1 VAAWRQARRRYG
13 WLDHVVRA
21 AVRYDRADG
30 GRLAAAVTYYA
41 FFATFALA
49 LLGFAVFGF
58 VLADPAV
65 LRAVQRYLA
74 QNLPRLDVQTLRD
87 ARGTVGLIAFVG
99 LPVTGWFWV
108 DALRSS
114 IRRMWRLPEYPGS
127 FLVRLFVDLLVLVG
141 LGLLLAAS
149 LAVAFVTAALAGRLV
164 SAADTDTAAAR
175 WLLAT
180 VGFVLGVGV
189 NTVLSIAV
197 LTALPRLRMPLRR
210 VLGPALL
217 VAAGLEVLKSLGR
230 LYVQHA
236 EANPTYRVV
245 AGAVGLLVFL
255 NVVNQLVLYAAALTA
270 TATAGRV
277 TDMAAG
283 AAPTRVYRRGRV
295 RVRDHRGTIRRSG
308 RGVGRDHHRVRR
320 RFTPPVDEVADAGV
334 EDRDDR
340 HGDEGADDRDERRQ
354 ENQGGQRQSERY
366 PQDQQRH
373 ADPDRVDERHQDGCL
388 DIGDERQPG
397 LLAGTGDRRPR
408 RPGQQTDDEPPDPRA
423 IAQEEERGEQHQE
436 RG

>member
-1 VAAWRQARRRYG
+1 M
-13 WLDHVVRA
+13 
-21 AVRYDRADG
+21 RYDRADG

-58 VLADPAV
+58 VLDNPAA

-74 QNLPRLDVQTLRD
+74 QNLPRLDVQTLRN

-114 IRRMWRLPEYPGS
+114 IRKVWRLPEYPGN
-127 FLVRLFVDLLVLVG
+127 FFIRLFVDLLVLIG
-141 LGLLLAAS
+141 LGMLLAAS
-149 LAVAFVTAALAGRLV
+149 LAVAFVTTTLAGRLV
-164 SAADTDTAAAR
+164 SATGTGTTPAR

-189 NTVLSIAV
+189 NTLLSIAV

-217 VAAGLEVLKSLGR
+217 VAAGLEALKSLGR
-230 LYVQHA
+230 FYVQRT
-236 EANPTYRVV
+236 EANPTYQVV

-255 NVVNQLVLYAAALTA
+255 SVVNQLVLFAAALTA

-277 TDMAAG
+277 TDMASG
-283 AAPTRVYRRGRV
+283 AAPTSVYRV
-295 RVRDHRGTIRRSG
+295 RRREVRSQARRSG
-308 RGVGRDHHRVRR
+308 LRAGRYHRRVRR
-320 RFTPPVDEVADAGV
+320 RFAPPVDEVASNAG
-334 EDRDDR
+334 
-340 HGDEGADDRDERRQ
+340 
-354 ENQGGQRQSERY
+354 
-366 PQDQQRH
+366 
-373 ADPDRVDERHQDGCL
+373 
-388 DIGDERQPG
+388 
-397 LLAGTGDRRPR
+397 RPR
-408 RPGQQTDDEPPDPRA
+408 
-423 IAQEEERGEQHQE
+423 
-436 RG
+436 